1 MLDQKN
7 AQSANVPK
15 EKSVVTKE
23 KKNVEVVAPKEVV
36 KRDGRKV
43 EFDVKRIENA
53 IFRCFRSVDK
63 SEEKSQKLAS
73 ELADQ
78 VYNIVCAKFEV
89 PTVENI
95 QDIVETV
102 LQAAKE
108 FDAAKKYILYRAE
121 HAKMRMERPVPE
133 EVKAA
138 FDKSDEYF
146 PTQLQKFQFYDKY
159 ARFNWDLGRRETWV
173 ETVDRAVNFLKELS
187 EFRLPKS
194 VYERIRNGILE
205 MKIMPSM
212 RLLAMAGPAARRN
225 NICLYN
231 CSYMPVDSVQSFV
244 EAMIISMS
252 GCGVGYSVE
261 NEYVEKFSRIKRQKD
276 QPPMRIPP
284 KVGLKP

>member
-1 MLDQKN
+1 MLTKLIIKDRNGVELDSGLWDIDKPI
-7 AQSANVPK
+7 SK
-15 EKSVVTKE
+15 GTTVVYKDIEYIVDSISELHRHQIT
-23 KKNVEVVAPKEVV
+23 VI
-36 KRDGRKV
+36 GRKV
-43 EFDVKRIENA
+43 EFDIKRIENA

-63 SEEKSQKLAS
+63 SEEKSEKLAK

-133 EVKAA
+133 EVKAV
-138 FDKSDEYF
+138 FEKSDEYF

-173 ETVDRAVNFLKELS
+173 ETVDRAVNFLRELS

-194 VYERIRNGILE
+194 VYERIRTGILE

-231 CSYMPVDSVQSFV
+231 CSYMPVDGIQSFV
-244 EAMIISMS
+244 
-252 GCGVGYSVE
+252 
-261 NEYVEKFSRIKRQKD
+261 
-276 QPPMRIPP
+276 
-284 KVGLKP
+284 